1 MIHCKRAAAA
11 AILVIVA
18 ATPLA
23 AQSGWSRVGHGGLA
37 GETGRATIAVHGEP
51 TYHQLMLCADG
62 HPVRI
67 LSIVITYADNHTQE
81 LRDGERFAHSE
92 CGRMFDLSAHR
103 QAMTSI
109 DVVFE
114 VPSLA
119 GGTAQLDLYAR

>member
-23 AQSGWSRVGHGGLA
+23 AQSGWATIGHGSLA
-37 GETGRATIAVHGEP
+37 GETGRATIPVHGEP
-51 TYHQLMLCADG
+51 AYRELMLCADG
-62 HPVRI
+62 HAVRI
-67 LSIVITYADNHTQE
+67 VDIVVTYADNHSQTIH
-81 LRDGERFAHSE
+81 DGERFAHGE
-92 CGRMFDLSAHR
+92 CGRMFGLTTRR

-109 DVVFE
+109 DIVFD

-119 GGTAQLDLYAR
+119 GGTAQVDLYAR